1 MEVIELTISTVFSEL
16 LEMLQNLFFFVL
28 SMFM

>member
-1 MEVIELTISTVFSEL
+1 MEVIELTVSTVFSEL

-28 SMFM
+28 SMFI

>member
-1 MEVIELTISTVFSEL
+1 MEVIELTVSTVFSEL